1 MAIYRGAS
9 DTVGASGAQTTTF
22 LQAINYVLER
32 LREDTVAT
40 YDETSYSELV
50 GHFVNQAKR
59 EVEDAWNWSRLR
71 TTVQVT
77 TADGTYRYALT
88 GAGDRFRIM
97 QDPHTG
103 EYDVLNITNDYALR
117 MAPSSQFMTTRQVLG
132 ATQNGDPLYFDI
144 NGYDASGDPYVNLWP
159 IPNSIATI
167 NFQLVVPQPDLTAG
181 DTKIVVPSHPVLLKA
196 YALAINERGEDQGT
210 ISNKEDEIARLALA
224 DAISRDAG
232 YTQNELTFI
241 VQ

>member
-9 DTVGASGAQTTTF
+9 DTVGASGSQTTTF
-22 LQAINYVLER
+22 LQAINYVLAR
-32 LREDTVAT
+32 LREDEVTT
-40 YDETSYSELV
+40 FDQTTYSELV

-77 TADGTYRYALT
+77 TVAGTYRYVLT
-88 GAGDRFRIM
+88 GAGERFRLM
-97 QDPHTG
+97 QDPFNG
-103 EYDVLNITNDYALR
+103 EYDVVNITKDYALR
-117 MAPSSQFMTTRQVLG
+117 LAPSSQFITTRQVLG
-132 ATQNGDPLYFDI
+132 TSQTGDPLYFDI
-144 NGYDASGDPYVNLWP
+144 NGFDSSGDPYVNVWP
-159 IPNSIATI
+159 IPTGADTI

-181 DTKIVVPSHPVLLKA
+181 ATKITVPSHPVLLRA
-196 YALAINERGEDQGT
+196 YALALNERGEDQGT

>member
-9 DTVGASGAQTTTF
+9 DTVGASGSQTTTF

-32 LREDTVAT
+32 LRDDTVAT
-40 YDETSYSELV
+40 YDETTYSELI

-88 GAGDRFRIM
+88 GAGERFRLM
-97 QDPHTG
+97 QDPYTG
-103 EYDVLNITNDYALR
+103 AYDVINITDDYALQ
-117 MAPSSQFMTTRQVLG
+117 MAPSSQFMTTRQALG
-132 ATQNGDPLYFDI
+132 TTQSGDPLYFDF
-144 NGYDASGDPYVNLWP
+144 NGFDSNGDPYVNLWP
-159 IPNSIATI
+159 IPNGVATI

-181 DTKIVVPSHPVLLKA
+181 ATKITVPAHPVLLRA

-232 YTQNELTFI
+232 YTQNEFTFI